1 MDNRIQFAKNAQGK
15 WGVRFSFSGHVF
27 GCEVPVEIE
36 VKESDGMGTLYQT
49 GYEEVKRQKE
59 KILAESVLWTKHG
72 SCFEIKDFYFQEEK
86 EIIFQREISV
96 QKSDGHDVGFTSSFG
111 LKDLQKT
118 ELQEYDVFI
127 PGIWYRKNENVVK
140 NAFASDLTDR
150 YYYMRST
157 RMALPYAELYHPGK
171 KSFLVL
177 RHLSPV
183 PDTGIAEKDGGWLVD
198 SSFSYTS
205 LGIRNVDGAELRINY
220 PGSEGEKNYIDR
232 TKPWAKR
239 SHPVRV
245 GICHQY
251 KASIFAGDAQNSY
264 EALRCV
270 WRYYYDKQHLKT
282 ADVDLKKVYQDGIE
296 LLDVYCQKYNGVMG
310 IPFWTTV
317 PQGTVS
323 DISYQ
328 MGFVGQ
334 QTMCAYQL
342 MRYGYLYGDQ
352 EKICKAEEIIDF
364 WVEKSMETSAVP
376 RVWYNAFPAT
386 FKEDYPTYTR
396 TVADGMEG
404 ILVCT
409 LLMQLVGEPKE
420 KWLGFCLD
428 YGNWLTEHQNPDGS
442 WYRAYDSSGNPVH
455 TGKYNTSNVIRFLV
469 NLYWLTGERA
479 YREAAEKA
487 GQYCLEFIHK
497 PMQYVGGTADNDNTI
512 DKEAG
517 MIALYAFSAL
527 YEMTKELKYLKAAE
541 GAADFCETWTYIWEF
556 PVKPYKGN
564 AVFDKVSMTGLSLI
578 ATGHSHADVMMGYMS
593 FEYYRLWKWTGDRHY
608 LEFFEFL
615 NQNTHQ
621 TTDWDGRLGHA
632 YPGLVEESGELA
644 LQYHN
649 GLGKWLPWCTIA
661 QIESLT
667 RMEEKYGD
675 MGGRKERTDLP
686 QGNAKWCEYQS
697 SWLGADTSDEVTPT
711 SIGGE

>member
-1 MDNRIQFAKNAQGK
+1 MGNQIQFTKNIDRK
-15 WGVRFSFSGHVF
+15 LGVNISFSGRIF
-27 GCEVPVEIE
+27 GCETPIEIE
-36 VKESDGMGTLYQT
+36 VKESDGIGTLYQM
-49 GYEEVKRQKE
+49 GYENIKRQNE
-59 KILAESVLWTKHG
+59 KVLAESILWTKHG
-72 SCFEIKDFYFQEEK
+72 SCFEIKDVYFFQEREL
-86 EIIFQREISV
+86 IFQRKISV
-96 QKSDGHDVGFTSSFG
+96 LKSNGHDMGFTSSFG

-118 ELQEYDVFI
+118 ELDEYEVFV

-140 NAFASDLTDR
+140 NAFASDLKDR
-150 YYYMRST
+150 YFYMRIT
-157 RMALPYAELYHPGK
+157 RMALPYVELYHPGR
-171 KSFLVL
+171 KSFLVI
-177 RHLSPV
+177 RHLEPV
-183 PDTGIAEKDGGWLVD
+183 PDTGMVEKNGGWLVD
-198 SSFSYTS
+198 DSFCYTS
-205 LGIRNVDGAELRINY
+205 LGIRNASGAEIRINY

-232 TKPWAKR
+232 TTAWAKR

-245 GICHQY
+245 GVLHRYQ
-251 KASIFAGDAQNSY
+251 ASVFGGDAEDSY

-270 WRYYYDKQHLKT
+270 WRYYYEQKQPET
-282 ADVDLKKVYQDGIE
+282 EDIDLQKVYRDGIN
-296 LLDVYCQKYNGVMG
+296 LLDVYCQRYNGIMG

-317 PQGTVS
+317 PQGTVA

-342 MRYGYLYGDQ
+342 MRYGYRFKDQ
-352 EKICKAEEIIDF
+352 RKIEKAEEIIDF
-364 WVEKSMETSAVP
+364 WVEKSMETSVVP

-386 FKEDYPTYTR
+386 FKEEYPTYTR

-409 LLMQLVGEPKE
+409 LLKEFMGDSRKEWKKFCQSYGDWLV
-420 KWLGFCLD
+420 
-428 YGNWLTEHQNPDGS
+428 EHQNADGS
-442 WYRAYDSSGNPVH
+442 WYRAYDSDGNPVH
-455 TGKYNTSNVIRFLV
+455 KGKYNTSNTIRFLV
-469 NLYWLTGERA
+469 NLYWFTGDRS
-479 YREAAEKA
+479 YQEAAERA
-487 GQYCLEFIHK
+487 GEYCLEFIYR

-517 MIALYAFSAL
+517 MIALYAFSSL
-527 YEMTKELKYLKAAE
+527 YEMTGEQKYLEAAK

-564 AVFDKVSMTGLSLI
+564 AVFDKVRMTGLSLI
-578 ATGHSHADVMMGYMS
+578 ATGHSHADVMMGYMP
-593 FEYYRLWKWTGDRHY
+593 FEYYRLWKWTGDSHY
-608 LEFFEFL
+608 LEFFKFL
-615 NQNTHQ
+615 NKNTHQ
-621 TTDWDGRLGHA
+621 TTDWKGNLEHA

-675 MGGRKERTDLP
+675 MEGKTENKSQGGKKKMLYS
-686 QGNAKWCEYQS
+686 YQS
-697 SWLGADTSDEVTPT
+697 SWLGEECS
-711 SIGGE
+711 